1 MNGWDGLNL
10 VITLQ
15 SGKSWSIAENKVLRW
30 LRGQYG
36 EVEETGSG
44 SLGFLK
50 WVYDHVKS
58 DVKNAYR
65 WDRPQMFVVGWL
77 DEKRERAY
85 AWLTRLGFVK
95 VDDHSGHGYPAY
107 VFIYQPDKKNPMTE
121 RTPGVPDLAGRHI
134 PARYLEGLPK
144 ALQEQRRAELTASR
158 DAYHRGDFSELP
170 TDRAARKMGL
180 VKLSA
185 YREVAQAR
193 GFDISQTPD
202 LEDMARAALRY
213 YTGRAPAES
222 TVQAVAE
229 GLQKVYAKGL
239 AAWKSGGHRPGAS
252 ARNWADA
259 RVASLLVGGKAA
271 WTADRKQ
278 FALLPEPVRQ
288 AIIRQLPDVYTAL
301 QAQGRMADVQSIQ
314 SKAAG

>member
-1 MNGWDGLNL
+1 
-10 VITLQ
+10 
-15 SGKSWSIAENKVLRW
+15 
-30 LRGQYG
+30 
-36 EVEETGSG
+36 
-44 SLGFLK
+44 
-50 WVYDHVKS
+50 
-58 DVKNAYR
+58 
-65 WDRPQMFVVGWL
+65 
-77 DEKRERAY
+77 
-85 AWLTRLGFVK
+85 
-95 VDDHSGHGYPAY
+95 
-107 VFIYQPDKKNPMTE
+107 
-121 RTPGVPDLAGRHI
+121 
-134 PARYLEGLPK
+134 
-144 ALQEQRRAELTASR
+144 
-158 DAYHRGDFSELP
+158 
-170 TDRAARKMGL
+170 MGL

-202 LEDMARAALRY
+202 LEDMARAALRH

-278 FALLPEPVRQ
+278 FALLPAPVRQ
-288 AIIRQLPDVYTAL
+288 AIIRQLPDVYAAL
-301 QAQGRMADVQSIQ
+301 QAQGRTADVQSIQ